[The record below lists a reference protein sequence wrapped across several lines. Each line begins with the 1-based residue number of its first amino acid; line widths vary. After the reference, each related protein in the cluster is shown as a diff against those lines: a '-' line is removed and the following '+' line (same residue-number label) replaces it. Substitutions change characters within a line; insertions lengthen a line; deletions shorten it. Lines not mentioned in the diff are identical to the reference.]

1 MKRKL
6 SKVLLLLLAGIGTLS
21 LIGAALFW
29 VSITTKSSLAP
40 FIYPQLEGGAGS
52 GEQSRGLEL
61 RLTQPAPAPAPQA
74 GAAAVPKA
82 PPQAPASRAPQQAGG
97 QAQAD
102 VTERLIVRSGN
113 LTLQVNDVA
122 DAAAEAR
129 RLADALGGY
138 VVNSTQREDS
148 GRPIATVTV
157 RVPANRFDDAMERF
171 KGLAAKVSNEQVSS
185 RDITEEFVDTD
196 ARLRNLRATE
206 ARYLELLQ
214 QARTVDEILRVEQQL
229 TNVRGQI
236 EQLQGRL
243 NFLQRSAELSAITL
257 ELRPYA
263 AAQPP
268 VPTDWSLLPVVRSAW
283 AALLNTVQL
292 VVSLLVWGAI
302 FTPIWLPLAYL
313 VWRWRRRRSRMVPAT
328 G

>member
-1 MKRKL
+1 MTKARF
-6 SKVLLLLLAGIGTLS
+6 LAGLSILVGIAVLAIGCAS
-21 LIGAALFW
+21 P
-29 VSITTKSSLAP
+29 AP
-40 FIYPQLEGGAGS
+40 RAEREA
-52 GEQSRGLEL
+52 E
-61 RLTQPAPAPAPQA
+61 PAPANKPEAVAPGAPLTRTAPQEK
-74 GAAAVPKA
+74 AAAKVPA
-82 PPQAPASRAPQQAGG
+82 QQSA
-97 QAQAD
+97 AAAAD

-113 LTLQVNDVA
+113 LALQVNDVA

-138 VVNSTQREDS
+138 VVNSTQREDA
-148 GRPIATVTV
+148 GRPIATVTI
-157 RVPANRFDDAMERF
+157 RVPANRFDDAMERL
-171 KGLAAKVSNEQVSS
+171 KGLAVKVSNEQVTSK
-185 RDITEEFVDTD
+185 DITEEFVDTD

-229 TNVRGQI
+229 SNVRGQI

-268 VPTDWSLLPVVRSAW
+268 LPTDWSLLPVVRSAW
-283 AALLNTVQL
+283 GALLNTVQL
-292 VVSLLVWGAI
+292 VLSLMVWGLVFA
-302 FTPIWLPLAYL
+302 PIWLPLGYL
-313 VWRWRRRRSRMVPAT
+313 VWRWRRRRRSAGMVQAE